1 MFSMLMAASRC
12 LSDMT
17 KAQKFVI
24 MGVSGCGKS
33 SVGAAL
39 GEKLG
44 VAYVDGDDLHPAS
57 NIEKMSKGLPLNDE
71 DRWPWLAKVGEAL
84 AANSGRA
91 IIGCSALK
99 RVYRDKIRNAVAEP
113 VLFIHLAGSR
123 EVIGARMGKREGHFM
138 PGSLLDSQFATL
150 EPPQNDELALTV
162 DIDQPLEGIISAIL
176 AALED
181 TKP

>member
-1 MFSMLMAASRC
+1 
-12 LSDMT
+12 MT
-17 KAQKFVI
+17 AAQKFVI

-44 VAYVDGDDLHPAS
+44 VPYIDGDDLHPAS
-57 NIEKMSKGLPLNDE
+57 NIAKMSKGLPLNDD
-71 DRWPWLAKVGEAL
+71 DRWPWLAKVGETL
-84 AANSGRA
+84 AASTGCA

-99 RVYRDKIRNAVAEP
+99 RIYRDKIRDAVAEP

-123 EVIGARMGKREGHFM
+123 EVIGARMGKRAGHFM

-150 EPPQNDELALTV
+150 EPPQSDELALTV
-162 DIDQPLEGIISAIL
+162 NIDQSLEGIISAIL
-176 AALED
+176 AALEEA
-181 TKP
+181 KP

>member
-1 MFSMLMAASRC
+1 
-12 LSDMT
+12 MT
-17 KAQKFVI
+17 AAQKFVI

-44 VAYVDGDDLHPAS
+44 VPYVDGDDLHPVS
-57 NIEKMSKGLPLNDE
+57 NIEKMSKGLPLNDD
-71 DRWPWLAKVGEAL
+71 DRWPWLAKVGETL
-84 AANSGRA
+84 AASKGCA

-99 RVYRDKIRNAVAEP
+99 RIYRDKIREAVAEP

-150 EPPQNDELALTV
+150 EPPQGDELALTV
-162 DIDQPLEGIISAIL
+162 YIDQSLEGIISTIL
-176 AALED
+176 AALKEA
-181 TKP
+181 KP

>member
-1 MFSMLMAASRC
+1 MSMAASRC

-17 KAQKFVI
+17 AAQKFVI

-44 VAYVDGDDLHPAS
+44 VPYVDGDDLHPVG
-57 NIEKMSKGLPLNDE
+57 NIEKMSKGLPLNDN
-71 DRWPWLAKVGEAL
+71 DRWPWLTKVGETL
-84 AANSGRA
+84 AASKGCA

-99 RVYRDKIRNAVAEP
+99 RIYRDKIREAVAEP

-123 EVIGARMGKREGHFM
+123 EVIGARMGKRAGHFM

-150 EPPQNDELALTV
+150 EPPQGDELALTV
-162 DIDQPLEGIISAIL
+162 DIDQSLEGIISTIL
-176 AALED
+176 AALEEA
-181 TKP
+181 KP

>member
-1 MFSMLMAASRC
+1 MK
-12 LSDMT
+12 T
-17 KAQKFVI
+17 AQKFVI

-44 VAYVDGDDLHPAS
+44 VPYVDGDDLHPAN
-57 NIEKMSKGLPLNDE
+57 NIAKMSKGLPLNDE
-71 DRWPWLAKVGEAL
+71 DRWPWLAKVGETL
-84 AANSGRA
+84 AASEGCA

-99 RVYRDKIRNAVAEP
+99 RSYRDTIRKAVAEP

-123 EVIGARMGKREGHFM
+123 DVIGARMGKRAGHFM

-150 EPPQNDELALTV
+150 EPPQSDELALTV
-162 DIDQPLEGIISAIL
+162 NIDQSLDGIIATIL
-176 AALED
+176 ADLQEA
-181 TKP
+181 KP